1 MVFASRTIRFVVSH
15 FISRTS
21 RPLSSARP
29 LVKRRFENFDYYNL
43 QYNSSFAKMS
53 DPALDLLSE
62 TFASSLTLNADPNQ
76 VTASILSQLPEL
88 TPEQESKQASLL
100 ALSETFP
107 ESATQLNEALNFS
120 KFFLASE
127 KPSLVDLITYAR
139 VRKPIVESWTPEQFK
154 ANEKLIRWADR
165 VQKSEVL
172 KGKQDPATLINL
184 SVLGSGGEKKA
195 KKEKGPKPQA
205 KKEAAPIT
213 PAMVD
218 LRVGF
223 IQKAIK
229 HPDADALYVS
239 TIDMG
244 DESGPRTVSSGLVK
258 YIPLEE
264 MQQRLIVV
272 VANLKPVTMRG
283 IKSEAMVL
291 CASDDETVEFT
302 IPPEGSKAGDKIFF
316 EGFDGVPEAQ
326 LNPKKKIFETL
337 QPNFTTNEQFEV
349 VFKLEDGSVRKLV
362 NKEGK
367 VVKSATLVGA
377 QVR

>member
-1 MVFASRTIRFVVSH
+1 M
-15 FISRTS
+15 
-21 RPLSSARP
+21 
-29 LVKRRFENFDYYNL
+29 
-43 QYNSSFAKMS
+43 
-53 DPALDLLSE
+53 
-62 TFASSLTLNADPNQ
+62 
-76 VTASILSQLPEL
+76 TASILSQLPEL